1 LTGGKIVDFALKEE
15 HKILR
20 DMARDF
26 AQNEIAPVAKEY
38 DEKQEFPR
46 ELVKKMGELGLLGII
61 FPEEYGGAGF
71 DYIGYAL
78 AVEEI
83 SRVDGAMGIT
93 VAAHNSLCS
102 NHIFI
107 AGTEEQKQKYL
118 VPLASGKKIGAW
130 GLTEPNAGSDAAGIR
145 TTARLDGNEW
155 VLNGSKN
162 FITHGT
168 VGDIAVIMATT
179 SKEKG
184 AKGISAFIVEK
195 GTPGFSADKKE
206 NKLGLRASDTSSL
219 VLDNCRI
226 PQENLLGQI
235 DRGFYDTMEV
245 LDGGRISIATLAL
258 GIARGAL
265 EESVKY
271 SKEREQFGKP
281 ICEFQGVQWMLVD
294 MATEIDAAR
303 LLIHRAAW
311 LKDNKLPVSR
321 ESAMAK
327 YYAAEIGMR
336 ACTLA
341 IQVHGGYGY
350 TKDYPVERY
359 FRDVKLCQIG
369 EGTSEIQKVVIA
381 KSLLKNL

>member
-1 LTGGKIVDFALKEE
+1 
-15 HKILR
+15 
-20 DMARDF
+20 
-26 AQNEIAPVAKEY
+26 
-38 DEKQEFPR
+38 
-46 ELVKKMGELGLLGII
+46 
-61 FPEEYGGAGF
+61 
-71 DYIGYAL
+71 
-78 AVEEI
+78 
-83 SRVDGAMGIT
+83 
-93 VAAHNSLCS
+93 
-102 NHIFI
+102 
-107 AGTEEQKQKYL
+107 
-118 VPLASGKKIGAW
+118 
-130 GLTEPNAGSDAAGIR
+130 
-145 TTARLDGNEW
+145 
-155 VLNGSKN
+155 
-162 FITHGT
+162 
-168 VGDIAVIMATT
+168 
-179 SKEKG
+179 
-184 AKGISAFIVEK
+184 
-195 GTPGFSADKKE
+195 
-206 NKLGLRASDTSSL
+206 
-219 VLDNCRI
+219 
-226 PQENLLGQI
+226 
-235 DRGFYDTMEV
+235 MEV